1 MGAEWRPHDPENRI
15 YELVI
20 RRKDPKDPLDQ
31 SLFYTFPDLTEWST
45 RDLFKAHPTL
55 KDHWMYHGRADNII
69 VFSNGEKLN
78 PVTIEDSIVG
88 HASIKGA
95 IVVGQDRFQPALIL
109 EPATPP
115 KTHEESQAIIESVWP
130 LINGLNKATVSHG
143 RISKQLVVL
152 SDPDLPFPR
161 APKGTMQRG
170 LAVQAYK
177 LKIDEIYKQADVIR
191 AADVEPLNFATM
203 DTTLKTITQLFTDQT
218 SIKNIGPGTDFFTA
232 GVDSLHVMNFSKSL
246 RAGIAASGAEIDE
259 AVVAP
264 RAIYSNPTLEQL
276 ANYLHESVHRAHS
289 QSNSEEAKE
298 ISLLESLISRYTAD
312 LPSRQSDK
320 PKPLESGQTIVLMGS
335 TGSLGAYLLDILCNS
350 PRIKAVVALNRG
362 ADGGKSRQ
370 PGVSAARGL
379 GTGFSKVEFLSAD
392 LSEPDLGLGAVKY
405 KEVLAAA
412 DRIIHNAWPVNF
424 NMTVSSF
431 EPSIRGVRHL
441 VDFSAAAAKQVPIIF
456 ISTIDTISNWNSL
469 DKVPERRLT
478 DLSLPET
485 GYGRSK
491 LAGSFILDAA
501 ADSGVPSASIRVGQ
515 IAGPRSAKGKWNL
528 QEFMPSLIK
537 SSVYL
542 GVLPQELG
550 PFEVVDWMPIED
562 VAALILDVSGITQ
575 SKDVSEISRYLHCV
589 NPQTAKWAD
598 LAVAIKDFFS
608 SQVHELVTLEE
619 WVSALEKS
627 AASASNLNENPAIK
641 LLPTYQGILAGQ
653 RAGRRHI
660 YLDMQRTVGQSRTA
674 GRIGPVTT
682 DLMRNWCVQWN
693 F

>member
-1 MGAEWRPHDPENRI
+1 MGAEWLPHDPENRI
-15 YELVI
+15 YELVV
-20 RRKDPKDPLDQ
+20 RRKDPKEPLDQ

-78 PVTIEDSIVG
+78 PVTIEDSIVE
-88 HASIKGA
+88 HPLIKGA

-115 KTHEESQAIIESVWP
+115 KKYGESEAIIESIWP
-130 LINGLNKATVSHG
+130 LISDLNKVTVSHG
-143 RISKQLVVL
+143 RISKHLVVL

-161 APKGTMQRG
+161 AAKGTVQRG
-170 LAVQAYK
+170 LAVQAYR

-191 AADVEPLNFATM
+191 TADLEPLNFATM
-203 DTTLKTITQLFTDQT
+203 DTILQTITRLFTDQT
-218 SIKNIGPGTDFFTA
+218 SIKDIGPDTDFFTA
-232 GVDSLHVMNFSKSL
+232 GVDSLQVVNFSKSL
-246 RAGIAASGAEIDE
+246 RVGSAASGAEIDE
-259 AVVAP
+259 AIVAP
-264 RAIYSNPTLEQL
+264 RAIYSNPTLGQL
-276 ANYLHESVHRAHS
+276 AKHLYAAVHRAHS

-298 ISLLESLISRYTAD
+298 IALMESLISRYTAD
-312 LPSRQSDK
+312 LPARQSDK
-320 PKPLESGQTIVLMGS
+320 PKPLESGQTIVLTGS
-335 TGSLGAYLLDILCNS
+335 TGSLGAYLLDVLCNS
-350 PRIKAVVALNRG
+350 PHIKAVVALNRG

-392 LSEPDLGLGAVKY
+392 LSRPDLGLGAVKY
-405 KEVLAAA
+405 KELLAAA

-441 VDFSAAAAKQVPIIF
+441 VDFSAAAAKQVPITF
-456 ISTIDTISNWNSL
+456 LSTIDTISNWKSS
-469 DKVPERRLT
+469 DIVPESCLT

-491 LAGSFILDAA
+491 LIGSFILDAA
-501 ADSGVPSASIRVGQ
+501 AGSGVPSVSIRVGQ
-515 IAGPRSAKGKWNL
+515 IAGPRSADGIWNP

-550 PFEVVDWMPIED
+550 PHEVIDWMPIED
-562 VAALILDVSGITQ
+562 VAGLILDVSGITQ
-575 SKDVSEISRYLHCV
+575 SKDVSEISGYLHCV

-608 SQVHELVTLEE
+608 GRVRELVTLEE

-627 AASASNLNENPAIK
+627 AAGTTNANENPATK

-653 RAGRRHI
+653 RAGREHV

-674 GRIGPVTT
+674 GRIDPVTT
-682 DLMRNWCVQWN
+682 DLMRNWCAQWN
-693 F
+693 L